1 MTMIA
6 TVIQRFWLPIVV
18 VIAMVIYAIRAARRL
33 DSLDDRDKKVIDR
46 ESAAS
51 GHTRPPRS
59 VTARII
65 VGVSAFAFILL
76 IQYSPRLALVHAA
89 NMDYLI
95 VAIIAGA
102 IVFARVRLR
111 EGLGVSPR
119 PPLSSLALW
128 FVVAAYGVSGVLLL
142 ANALLDR
149 GPAREFTTVVA
160 GEYCGRRSG
169 SEITVR
175 GAPALPVVAGTMDVN
190 VRTSMCRAARAG
202 DTVVVLIGPGYFGR
216 AWVQGARP
224 VQTAQQ

>member
-6 TVIQRFWLPIVV
+6 T
-18 VIAMVIYAIRAARRL
+18 
-33 DSLDDRDKKVIDR
+33 DDGEEKVIDR
-46 ESAAS
+46 KSAAS

-59 VTARII
+59 VAARII
-65 VGVSAFAFILL
+65 VAMCAFAFIVL

-89 NMDYLI
+89 TMDYLLVAI
-95 VAIIAGA
+95 VAGA
-102 IVFARVRLR
+102 LVFAFVRLR
-111 EGLGVSPR
+111 EGLGVSAG

-128 FVVAAYGVSGVLLL
+128 FVVAATGVSGVLLL

-160 GEYCGRRSG
+160 SHHCGRRG

-175 GAPALPVVAGTMDVN
+175 GAPALPVVAGTMGVN
-190 VRTSMCRAARAG
+190 VRASMCRAARAG

-224 VQTAQQ
+224 VQTARQ